1 MKIAVLVWLFFIVS
15 LKLLTY
21 SACQSTFTPKAE
33 DKPYLSPRK
42 QLNCKHLIISVFQ
55 VDLCNKVTNE
65 DQNWSVIILFFYAD
79 LYDRNREAGD
89 QRRNEA
95 VQAARPLRVS
105 QKAKAVY
112 GGANDLKHPRNSHSG
127 ANSILVRPCLGF
139 SVLLRH
145 VVLGLLLL
153 VFFF

>member
-42 QLNCKHLIISVFQ
+42 QLN
-55 VDLCNKVTNE
+55 
-65 DQNWSVIILFFYAD
+65 Y

>member
-21 SACQSTFTPKAE
+21 SACQSTFTPQAE
-33 DKPYLSPRK
+33 DKPYMNPRK
-42 QLNCKHLIISVFQ
+42 QLNYM
-55 VDLCNKVTNE
+55 N
-65 DQNWSVIILFFYAD
+65 
-79 LYDRNREAGD
+79 DRNREAGD
-89 QRRNEA
+89 QRRNDV

-105 QKAKAVY
+105 QKAKAIY
-112 GGANDLKHPRNSHSG
+112 GGANDLKHPRNSRSG
-127 ANSILVRPCLGF
+127 ANSIFVRPCLGF

>member
-33 DKPYLSPRK
+33 DKPHLNPRK
-42 QLNCKHLIISVFQ
+42 QLNYM
-55 VDLCNKVTNE
+55 N
-65 DQNWSVIILFFYAD
+65 
-79 LYDRNREAGD
+79 DRNREAGD
-89 QRRNEA
+89 QRRNEV

-105 QKAKAVY
+105 QKAKAIY
-112 GGANDLKHPRNSHSG
+112 GGANDLKHHRNSHSG
-127 ANSILVRPCLGF
+127 TNSILVRPCLGF

-145 VVLGLLLL
+145 VVLGLLL